1 VNYQRIIDRDSD
13 NGFWFCRDC
22 ASRGY
27 SVAAAEIHH
36 VIHRSVARPGTAMR
50 KLIDSP
56 MNLIS
61 LCSSCHAEANAT
73 EKKREHLA
81 LLQREEGYEYGQV
94 PWHGLLG

>member
-1 VNYQRIIDRDSD
+1 
-13 NGFWFCRDC
+13 
-22 ASRGY
+22 
-27 SVAAAEIHH
+27 
-36 VIHRSVARPGTAMR
+36 MR